1 MARPTHE
8 KKPES
13 KRQIPLYKDH
23 KDHQDL
29 KQMHFGL
36 LFDKFYEWKELGR
49 PLKEQDKS
57 GFLEKFQGY
66 QGNGK
71 TLEETRQRQIALIES
86 LGGTCKVFKNEWH
99 FVTGMGIDHP
109 LENGL
114 AWHPTL
120 GLPYLA
126 GSGVKGLVRSYC
138 EQWLEWE
145 KEKITQIF
153 GSDDTKKPR
162 AGEFIF
168 FDAIPVKPVELTAD
182 VMTPHI
188 GKWYEEGGKDSE
200 TDGSNVPADWH
211 TPVPITFLAV
221 KSCSLLFGIAPR
233 AKKENNEALKELF
246 EALQQALEWLGA
258 GAKTAAGY
266 GHFVEDKKA
275 SKAIDEAKMQREQ
288 AAQEAKE
295 KAEFEIKLAALSPLE
310 QVFLRLNNDP
320 VTLVKA
326 LESGEFEGNE
336 KEAAEKIKELMGNK
350 WNPQGNP
357 EKDKNAK
364 RSLVIS
370 KYISKD

>member
-1 MARPTHE
+1 MAASTHE
-8 KKPES
+8 KNPVS
-13 KRQIPLYKDH
+13 KRQIPLYEDH

-29 KQMHFGL
+29 KQMHLGL

-57 GFLEKFQGY
+57 GFLKKFQGQ
-66 QGNGK
+66 QGNEK
-71 TLEETRQRQIALIES
+71 TLKETSQRQIALIES

-126 GSGVKGLVRSYC
+126 GSGVKGLVRAYC
-138 EQWLEWE
+138 EQWLGWE

-182 VMTPHI
+182 VMTPHM
-188 GKWYEEGGKDSE
+188 GKWYEEGGKDSKK
-200 TDGSNVPADWH
+200 DGSNIPADWH

-233 AKKENNEALKELF
+233 VKKENNEALKELF
-246 EALQQALEWLGA
+246 EASQQALEWLGA
-258 GAKTAAGY
+258 GAKTATGY
-266 GHFVEDKKA
+266 GHFVEDEKE
-275 SKAIDEAKMQREQ
+275 SKAIDEAKKQREQ
-288 AAQEAKE
+288 AAQEARE
-295 KAEFEIKLAALSPLE
+295 KAEFETKLAALSPLE
-310 QVFLRLNNDP
+310 QVFLRLNNDVP
-320 VTLVKA
+320 KLVIA
-326 LESGEFEGNE
+326 LGSGEFEGNE
-336 KEAAEKIKELMGNK
+336 KEAAEKIKQLMGK
-350 WNPQGNP
+350 RWNPKGNP
-357 EKDKNAK
+357 DKDKDAK
-364 RSLVIS
+364 RSLAVE
-370 KYISKD
+370 KWL

>member
-1 MARPTHE
+1 MAASTHE
-8 KKPES
+8 KNPVS
-13 KRQIPLYKDH
+13 KRQIPLYEDH

-29 KQMHFGL
+29 KQMHLGL

-57 GFLEKFQGY
+57 GFLEKFQG
-66 QGNGK
+66 QKGDEK
-71 TLEETRQRQIALIES
+71 VLEAASQRQIALIES

-138 EQWLEWE
+138 EQWLGWE

-182 VMTPHI
+182 VMTPHM
-188 GKWYEEGGKDSE
+188 GKWYEEGGKDSKK
-200 TDGSNVPADWH
+200 DGSNVPADWH

-233 AKKENNEALKELF
+233 VKKENNEALKELF

-275 SKAIDEAKMQREQ
+275 SKAIDEAKKQREQ

-295 KAEFEIKLAALSPLE
+295 KAEFETKLATLSPLE

-320 VTLVKA
+320 VTLVRA

-350 WNPQGNP
+350 YIENPDP
-357 EKDKNAK
+357 KKKEKDKNVS
-364 RSLVIS
+364 RSIVIN
-370 KYISKD
+370 KWL